1 MLMGYYYGSEEVEI
15 LFRRFYM
22 AKDTTKEKV
31 KKYILDGEY
40 ELDEESFLHL
50 LTYDL
55 STMDDA
61 LKYYENLDTAARE
74 YFVMILNQFDDE
86 MFQNALSLVLSEM
99 EISTLFSGLAAQR
112 EKINFLLERANGL
125 NRVEKELNVELKK
138 INTFNF
144 LISELLKK

>member
-1 MLMGYYYGSEEVEI
+1 MLLSGGS
-15 LFRRFYM
+15 
-22 AKDTTKEKV
+22 
-31 KKYILDGEY
+31 
-40 ELDEESFLHL
+40 S

-55 STMDDA
+55 STIDAA

-99 EISTLFSGLAAQR
+99 EISTLFSGLEAQR